1 MKLAKL
7 FLIGML
13 GCAAGQKVVLE
24 RDLGVKP
31 IGVVLDEDAVDWKAL
46 VEGDSTGGWV
56 QLGGKAEYEVKD
68 GVVTGRAVT
77 GTPNSFLTT
86 RGFYGDF
93 VLEYEYKVDP
103 RLNSGVQIRSR
114 SIPEYRN
121 GQVHG
126 YQVEID
132 PSDRA
137 WSSGIYEEGR
147 RGWLNPLTGN
157 DAARQAFKQGEW
169 NHVKVRAVGDHLATW
184 MNGVPA
190 ADLLD
195 AMTQEGFIGLQVHGI
210 GKKEELA
217 GATVQWRNLR
227 IKDLGRHV
235 WRPLMG
241 DDLRGW
247 TATPG
252 GKWEIID
259 GVLRGTSPASEA
271 RHGILLSDREFGEFT
286 VRFQFRALKGNSG
299 FYFRVAKVDHA
310 VAVKGFQAEIEPGSA
325 TGGLYETLGRG
336 WVAKSEVKMMEKIYK
351 AGEWAEM
358 VVSAHGGRLAVF
370 VNGRKTVELKDDPGS
385 RKGHLGFQLHGS
397 DEMEVEFKGIEMLV
411 PEVTNPR

>member
-1 MKLAKL
+1 MRITHL
-7 FLIGML
+7 FLIALLVQSQGQDT
-13 GCAAGQKVVLE
+13 GPGRPPSGVVVDAAGVEWQ
-24 RDLGVKP
+24 
-31 IGVVLDEDAVDWKAL
+31 AL
-46 VEGDSTGGWV
+46 VKGSSAEGWE

-68 GVVTGRAVT
+68 GVVTGRAVA

-93 VLEYEYKVDP
+93 VLEYEYKIDP

-114 SIPEYRN
+114 SIADYRN

-132 PSDRA
+132 PSERA

-147 RGWLNPLTGN
+147 RGWLHPLSGN
-157 DAARQAFKQGEW
+157 EAARGAFKQGEW

-184 MNGVPA
+184 MNGVAA

-210 GKKEELA
+210 GNREELV

-241 DDLRGW
+241 ETLQGW

-252 GKWEIID
+252 GKWELVD
-259 GVLRGTSPASEA
+259 GVLRGTSPASEG
-271 RHGILLSDREFGEFT
+271 RHGILLSDRELGDFT

-310 VAVKGFQAEIEPGSA
+310 VAVKGFQAEVEPGNA
-325 TGGLYETLGRG
+325 TGGLYETLGRA
-336 WVAKSEVKMMEKIYK
+336 WVARSDAKKMEEIYEG
-351 AGEWAEM
+351 GEWAEM
-358 VVSAHGGRLAVF
+358 VVSAHGGRVAVF
-370 VNGRKTVELKDDPGS
+370 VNGQKTVELEDDPGA
-385 RKGHLGFQLHGS
+385 RKGHLGFQLHGGQ
-397 DEMEVEFKGIEMLV
+397 EMEVEFKEIEMLV
-411 PEVTNPR
+411 PEVAQRH